1 MSVDVAN
8 LSERWFI
15 AYARAYGD
23 GATDG
28 YGRAYDDGRSDG
40 YASGYAAAVADID
53 AADDAMWAEESQ
65 RVRSQASSPRY
76 SQLCDRRGD
85 HDRAEVARVHER
97 RMGLEL
103 AG

>member
-1 MSVDVAN
+1 MTFNVAN
-8 LSERWFI
+8 LSERWYR
-15 AYARAYGD
+15 AYASAYGD

-40 YASGYAAAVADID
+40 YACGYAAAMADVE
-53 AADDAMWAEESQ
+53 AADDQGWAAVS
-65 RVRSQASSPRY
+65 RKVRRQSASPRFAEL
-76 SQLCDRRGD
+76 SDRRGE
-85 HDRAEVARVHER
+85 HDRAEAGRAHER

>member
-1 MSVDVAN
+1 MSVNVAN
-8 LSERWFI
+8 LSERWYR

-23 GATDG
+23 GVTDG
-28 YGRAYDDGRSDG
+28 YARAYDDGRSDG
-40 YASGYAAAVADID
+40 YECGYASALADIE
-53 AADDAMWAEESQ
+53 AADDRAWAEMSAL
-65 RVRSQASSPRY
+65 VRRQAGAPRF
-76 SQLCDRRGD
+76 SQLSDRRGE